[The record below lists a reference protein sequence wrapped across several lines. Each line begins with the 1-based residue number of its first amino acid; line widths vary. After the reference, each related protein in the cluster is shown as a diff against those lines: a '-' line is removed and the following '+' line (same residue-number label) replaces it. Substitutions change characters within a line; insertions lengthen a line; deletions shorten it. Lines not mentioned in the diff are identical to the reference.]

1 MMPAQKPKRDLLSA
15 LHHIERYHQRRKM
28 LYTHLLITIGL
39 QFAIWTNWY
48 SSYAAYGLGFEGNF
62 FADRL
67 ILALAL
73 LLVFIGHFV
82 IARLNEARDRLV
94 VQAIQA
100 HGAEDDLIEAHR
112 ARLLA
117 DADEPEDTYREDEED
132 ARLML
137 RR

>member
-1 MMPAQKPKRDLLSA
+1 MPAQKPKRDLLNA

-39 QFAIWTNWY
+39 QFAIWANWFG
-48 SSYAAYGLGFEGNF
+48 SYASQGRGFESNF
-62 FADRL
+62 FTDRL
-67 ILALAL
+67 AIALAL

-100 HGAEDDLIEAHR
+100 HGADDDLIEAHR

-117 DADEPEDTYREDEED
+117 DEDEPEDASLDDEED
-132 ARLML
+132 ARRML

>member
-1 MMPAQKPKRDLLSA
+1 MPAQKPKRDLLSA

-28 LYTHLLITIGL
+28 LYTHLLITVGL
-39 QFAIWTNWY
+39 QFAIWANWF
-48 SSYAAYGLGFEGNF
+48 SSYALQDRGFEGTF
-62 FADRL
+62 FTDRL
-67 ILALAL
+67 TIALAL

-100 HGAEDDLIEAHR
+100 HGADEDLIEAHR

-117 DADEPEDTYREDEED
+117 DEDDLEASDLEDEED
-132 ARLML
+132 ARRML

>member
-1 MMPAQKPKRDLLSA
+1 MPAQKPKRDLLSA

-39 QFAIWTNWY
+39 QFTIWANWFG
-48 SSYAAYGLGFEGNF
+48 SYASQGRGFEGTF
-62 FADRL
+62 FTDRL
-67 ILALAL
+67 TIALAL

-82 IARLNEARDRLV
+82 IARLNEARNRLV

-100 HGAEDDLIEAHR
+100 HGADEDLIEAHR

-117 DADEPEDTYREDEED
+117 DEDDLDASDLEDEED
-132 ARLML
+132 ARRML
-137 RR
+137 RH